1 MSITF
6 NWSISKMQ
14 VIPVQDSKTNVVVKA
29 EWLLRAI
36 DDNNNAAS
44 FASGICSFSLG
55 NTFTPYEELTEQQV
69 LNWCFA
75 PENFSSIDSEGNQT
89 TITKHLKTDVET
101 QVTEQI
107 ARQLVQKAT
116 EPALP
121 WVQVA

>member
-14 VIPVQDSKTNVVVKA
+14 VIPVQDNRTNVVVKA
-29 EWLLRAI
+29 EWLLRAV
-36 DDNNNAAS
+36 DDNNNGAS

-55 NTFTPYEELTEQQV
+55 DTFTPYEELTEQQV

-75 PENFSSIDSEGNQT
+75 LENFKINTEA
-89 TITKHLKTDVET
+89 
-101 QVTEQI
+101 QVTEKI
-107 ARQLVQKAT
+107 ERQLAQKAT

>member
-29 EWLLRAI
+29 EWLLRAV

-55 NTFTPYEELTEQQV
+55 DTFTPYEELTEQQV

-75 PENFSSIDSEGNQT
+75 LENFKINTEA
-89 TITKHLKTDVET
+89 